1 MSKEETVELNENYQF
16 GEKVKEIRIKE
27 GLTQGQVAK
36 ELNVTPG
43 FISNIE
49 NGRTAMSLRL
59 LIYYATLTGV
69 SLDSLVGLI
78 DAEYEEDALDKDIAR
93 EVQKMSKEDKKKLLK
108 VLKIMNE

>member
-27 GLTQGQVAK
+27 GLTQGQV
-36 ELNVTPG
+36 
-43 FISNIE
+43 
-49 NGRTAMSLRL
+49 
-59 LIYYATLTGV
+59 ATLTGV